1 MKSMIALALAPAA
14 LAFQPSTGS
23 DRPSVALQNTLRD
36 MASYPDNNAN
46 QQRMMGDFEAFD
58 RNGAFSR
65 SPRGGMNGRPEMMY
79 GGDGGGYGGGG
90 GNPNPFSRR
99 GGGGMGGADRMYT
112 QDGFDPYSAF
122 GTSFGMSQS
131 DRRVRGGGYEGPR
144 GGMDYYG
151 DMMMMGGGT
160 DGRSMMM
167 GGEMNGVHN
176 DNTIAGFSYSSRVRE
191 RMGERGGP
199 GGPPMMGGGGGGYGE
214 YDPGMMFYDEP
225 MMGEYGYPEGG
236 GPDGGYGYG
245 GFDDL
250 AP

>member
-14 LAFQPSTGS
+14 LAFQPSPPKTA
-23 DRPSVALQNTLRD
+23 RPTVALQNTLRD

-65 SPRGGMNGRPEMMY
+65 SPRGGMNGRMDMM
-79 GGDGGGYGGGG
+79 YGGGG
-90 GNPNPFSRR
+90 GR
-99 GGGGMGGADRMYT
+99 GGGGGSMSMGGPPDRMYT
-112 QDGFDPYSAF
+112 RDGFDPYSAF

-131 DRRVRGGGYEGPR
+131 DRRGGGGYGPR
-144 GGMDYYG
+144 GMDYYG
-151 DMMMMGGGT
+151 EPGGMMMGGN
-160 DGRSMMM
+160 DGRSIMM

-191 RMGERGGP
+191 RGGP
-199 GGPPMMGGGGGGYGE
+199 GPMGGGYGE
-214 YDPGMMFYDEP
+214 YDPGMMFYDEGP
-225 MMGEYGYPEGG
+225 MMEEYGFPE

-245 GFDDL
+245 GFDGL